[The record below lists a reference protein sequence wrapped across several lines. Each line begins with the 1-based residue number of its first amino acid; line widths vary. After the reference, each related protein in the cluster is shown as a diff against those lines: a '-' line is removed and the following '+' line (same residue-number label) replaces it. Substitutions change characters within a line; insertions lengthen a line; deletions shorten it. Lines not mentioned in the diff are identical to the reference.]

1 MWSLFLKN
9 NKFKIILNTRNNSE
23 YIEKSLLSLKTQ
35 LYTNFECVVIDDFSD
50 DNSVDIIKNTIGDDF
65 RFKLIF
71 NSYRKYSLENRIIGT
86 NLICNDDEDIIVILD
101 GDDWFMHNRVLEY
114 LNYVYQNEDVWM
126 TYGQHRFATGDHGV
140 SRYFDS
146 SFIRVYNDLWNISH
160 LRSYK
165 YWLFKRI
172 DLNDCKQSDGE
183 YFKSAEDVVVLYPLA
198 EMSGEHLY
206 FLPKI
211 TYMYNNLSPY
221 NDYKVNP
228 SEQINVYYELLKRK
242 SYPLIEYKG
251 ELKKLSLKLYDEEF
265 KHCKYSG
272 TDINGSEYI
281 EWYRGNESRDYIFY
295 TNRCFSKVD
304 LNESGVKIAWL
315 IEPESILPD
324 SYDYIRCN
332 HTKFDYILTHNK
344 NILDTI
350 PNSFYIPASQ
360 TWIHRTDWKIYDK
373 TDMSCFIYS
382 KTAGVNGHNI
392 RETIFTEL
400 CSSISKIVGRSVE
413 PFNHKIDI
421 LKNFRYSIIAQN
433 STQDYYFTEHL
444 IDCFLTGAI
453 PIFYGDSSVLG
464 LTKFECKGIY
474 FFKNLEELKNII
486 SVISIDDYNSKYE
499 YIKHNFITAHQYY
512 LQEDYIYNYFLRNIL
527 IGRYPGWL

>member
-1 MWSLFLKN
+1 MKN